1 MRDLTKEIVWC
12 NLSDEVIARN
22 LGCGWGRPFAALDNR
37 HPHSVFYCLERR
49 AKAPVF
55 AAAVYLLYVC
65 QCVPKL
71 SGGCIRFPGVD
82 LSQGPPGL
90 QYLRRTK
97 NHGQDGCKNRSNYD
111 LGGFAEGSQAG
122 LAVQLELC
130 GDGRFQI
137 DFDLAPGFYN
147 SNYKNGTVYFD
158 TAEAEI
164 DLYSGVWEME
174 SDTSGGTYFWINAED
189 GLFAGKSGFSSYQL
203 ERN

>member
-1 MRDLTKEIVWC
+1 MHFVFSPDTLTWQLDGQSDAGQRQMIWDIEGRWRCTGDDTTVRVFEDTDYVYSFTADITDL
-12 NLSDEVIARN
+12 
-22 LGCGWGRPFAALDNR
+22 
-37 HPHSVFYCLERR
+37 
-49 AKAPVF
+49 
-55 AAAVYLLYVC
+55 
-65 QCVPKL
+65 
-71 SGGCIRFPGVD
+71 
-82 LSQGPPGL
+82 
-90 QYLRRTK
+90 
-97 NHGQDGCKNRSNYD
+97 
-111 LGGFAEGSQAG
+111 
-122 LAVQLELC
+122 